1 MIKYIKE
8 NLNAIDKNREVTFY
22 TTKGNYHIQKSL
34 LISKS
39 GYSILRLLHV
49 EEDEIFAVRY
59 YEENASSDSRSILQ
73 STFLSLQIKNQKPC

>member
-1 MIKYIKE
+1 MIKHIKE
-8 NLNAIDKNREVTFY
+8 NLDTIDKNREVTFY

-59 YEENASSDSRSILQ
+59 YKENASSDSPVYL
-73 STFLSLQIKNQKPC
+73 TKHFLCK

>member
-1 MIKYIKE
+1 MLKHIKE
-8 NLNAIDKNREVTFY
+8 NLDAIDKNREVTFY

-34 LISKS
+34 LISRS

>member
-1 MIKYIKE
+1 MIKHIKE

-34 LISKS
+34 LISRS

-59 YEENASSDSRSILQ
+59 YKENASSDSPVYLTKHFPFFANKKS
-73 STFLSLQIKNQKPC
+73 